1 MKLDNLKEF
10 SLKTFKS
17 GDLKKVFSDQEGTVR
32 FLTNNLYLN
41 FKCIPFKGNQKVIFL
56 KKLNNNWDGWSLIF
70 ANGKIFIIS
79 NQWLKEAV
87 RLNDA

>member
-1 MKLDNLKEF
+1 MKLDNLEEF

-17 GDLKKVFSDQEGTVR
+17 GDLLKVFPDYQGTVR
-32 FLTNNLYLN
+32 FLTNNFYIN
-41 FKCIPFKGNQKVIFL
+41 FKCIFFEGNQKVLFL

-79 NQWLKEAV
+79 NQWLKGAV